1 MHLPVMYYLE
11 ATRPVEERMN
21 FYCHYHRMSHT
32 IVYIIYGHAM
42 MHCALIVMN
51 THLDLA
57 VRHLH
62 LS

>member
-1 MHLPVMYYLE
+1 MHLHVMYYLE
-11 ATRPVEERMN
+11 ATRPVEARLN
-21 FYCHYHRMSHT
+21 FYCH
-32 IVYIIYGHAM
+32 HAV

-57 VRHLH
+57 VIHLPLIIIINLDRIA